1 MYEVKILADSIS
13 PSGVRLLTVQATF
26 PRFILAEV
34 NTHRMLSRNSASSR
48 AIPPEKL
55 ISRVIANPFV
65 PETFNKRVKGM
76 GVGEELGAQEHSTAR
91 AAWLA
96 ARDDAVRVA
105 EVLLGL
111 DCDKS
116 RINRLLEPFLWH
128 TAIISA
134 TEWDNFFAL
143 RDHPDAQPEFQK
155 LARMMLET
163 MMDSSPVQLSPGEW
177 HLPLVFESDEQLV
190 ADHDTLP
197 WISAARC
204 AKVSYDRQED
214 EESPEDSLAR
224 AKRLAESGHL
234 SPFEHPA
241 LLPKAALDENQHYL
255 ETGEFYGNFR
265 EWVQLRKKIP
275 DEANAVGAQQG
286 ITNWEERLDIP

>member
-1 MYEVKILADSIS
+1 MYEVKILADSVS
-13 PSGVRLLTVQATF
+13 PSGIRLLTVQATF

-55 ISRVIANPFV
+55 IDRVIHTPFV

-76 GVGEELGAQEHSTAR
+76 GVGEELSAQEQSTAR
-91 AAWLA
+91 AVWLA
-96 ARDDAVRVA
+96 ARDDVVA
-105 EVLLGL
+105 CARELLEM

-128 TAIISA
+128 TAIITA

-143 RDHPDAQPEFQK
+143 RDHPAAQPEFQQ
-155 LARMMLET
+155 LARMMLEA
-163 MMDSSPVQLSPGEW
+163 MLKSAPAQLDPGEW
-177 HLPLVFESDEQLV
+177 HLPLVFEADEQLV

-197 WISAARC
+197 GISAARC
-204 AKVSYDRQED
+204 ARVSYNRQED
-214 EESPEDSLAR
+214 DESPEDSLTRAKHLAR
-224 AKRLAESGHL
+224 AGHL

-241 LLPKAALDENQHYL
+241 YVPLTNAGQE
-255 ETGEFYGNFR
+255 EFHGNFKG
-265 EWVQLRKKIP
+265 WVQLRKEIP
-275 DEANAVGAQQG
+275 NEENVIGAQEG
-286 ITNWEERLDIP
+286 IDNWEERLDIP